1 MRDLVR
7 EKLGQAGSS
16 DAPLRGDYELNPHLF
31 PKSAADH
38 IAQENKPLRPAAVL
52 VPLVDHED
60 GMTVLLT
67 RRTEHLREHAG
78 QIAFPGGRREEI
90 DDNPADTALRES
102 EEEIGLDRT
111 HVEIIGSLETYRTGT
126 GFIITPVV
134 GIVTPGFTLKVDPSE
149 VAEAF
154 EVPFSFLMDP
164 RNHER
169 HSMGTDQ
176 GDRQYYAMPWNDYFI
191 WGATAGM
198 LINLYKRLYT

>member
-7 EKLGQAGSS
+7 EKLQQTNASEE
-16 DAPLRGDYELNPHLF
+16 PLRGDYELNPHLW
-31 PKSAADH
+31 PKSAAEH
-38 IAQENKPLRPAAVL
+38 IVQENRPLRPAAVL
-52 VPLVDHED
+52 VPLVDHGE

-67 RRTEHLREHAG
+67 KRTEHLKEHAG
-78 QIAFPGGRREEI
+78 QIAFPGGRREDH
-90 DDNPADTALRES
+90 DDSPVDTALRES

-111 HVEIIGSLETYRTGT
+111 HVEIVGALDTYRTGT

-134 GIVTPGFTLKVDPSE
+134 GLVTPGFSLTVDPGE

-164 RNHER
+164 SNHER
-169 HSMGTDQ
+169 RNMGPEN
-176 GDRQYYAMPWNDYFI
+176 GDRHYYAMPWNDYFI

-198 LINLYKRLYT
+198 LVNLYKRLYT